1 MASYLALGD
10 SYTIGEGVAPD
21 ERWPVQLVSA
31 LRARGLSIEPP
42 MIIAQ
47 TGWTTAELLAALDA
61 LPDDPGRDFT
71 LVSLL
76 IGVNDQYRDL
86 GSRTFQLNFDRL
98 LSRAIGHA
106 AGQTDHVLVLSIPD
120 WSVTPFASSDRRS
133 REVIARDI
141 ETFNGQLHLSALTCG
156 ARFVDITACSRCAA
170 KDPTLLVSDGLHPSA
185 AMYARWASIVLPEA
199 ATALAR

>member
-42 MIIAQ
+42 MIIAE

-61 LPDDPGRDFT
+61 LPDDPGRDFA

-106 AGQTDHVLVLSIPD
+106 AGRTDHVLVLSIPD
-120 WSVTPFASSDRRS
+120 WSVTPFAATDRRS

-141 ETFNGQLHLSALTCG
+141 DTFNGQLHLWALTCG
-156 ARFVDITACSRCAA
+156 ARFVDITECSRCAA
-170 KDPTLLVSDGLHPSA
+170 EDPTLLVSDGLHPSA
-185 AMYARWASIVLPEA
+185 AMYARWASIVLPVA
-199 ATALAR
+199 VAALAR